1 MAQPNPSLYT
11 ERHREHTGVMG
22 LPKVPEPV
30 WWVLVQVSHSQ
41 TCDFF
46 CSDPEVGF
54 QGLWQATERDTVG
67 WGTCW
72 GVLKPAQ
79 RCAGLG
85 GSGLWGSPPCSSRCA
100 LPASLPLRRSLS
112 TPQKLVHLLCS
123 SHLPGAVSILTFQLP
138 TCHHPSQAIRI
149 IVQEFPPRF
158 WDEW

>member
-1 MAQPNPSLYT
+1 MVQPNPSLYT
-11 ERHREHTGVMG
+11 ETPRAYSLLVG
-22 LPKVPEPV
+22 LPKVSERV

-41 TCDFF
+41 TCDFFF

-54 QGLWQATERDTVG
+54 QGLWQATERETVG

-85 GSGLWGSPPCSSRCA
+85 GSGLWGSPPCSSHCA

-112 TPQKLVHLLCS
+112 TPQKLVHL
-123 SHLPGAVSILTFQLP
+123 PGVVNMLTFQLP

-149 IVQEFPPRF
+149 IVQEFPPRL